1 MRTKNCSQKTIIKR
15 INNAERKLED
25 LVRTIPLDRSKPKQF
40 QKHMDRIYAQ
50 RDKITALK
58 KALEIMRD
66 TLKQIH
72 GII

>member
-25 LVRTIPLDRSKPKQF
+25 LVRTIPLDRRKPKQF

-50 RDKITALK
+50 RDKIYALK
-58 KALEIMRD
+58 KALDIMSD